1 MKYFETRLND
11 LLALTGNK
19 MVLFHSQMELR
30 MLKEDHSREKAKI
43 QTVAAS
49 AESSTVQLE
58 SERDEAL
65 AKVHDLQIQLSAAF
79 ADLQISKSDAERI
92 MQANVNLQSALE
104 AFQNERDAEMA
115 MMEENQRERE
125 KLLAA
130 KHAAILDATH
140 EVNQA
145 EIRQMQQVSDAALV
159 NSMEEIKKLED
170 KLETYRIENIQT
182 RRSLDEAIKRL
193 QATQDDVID
202 RTFMKNILLDWL
214 TKNDRK
220 EKIQVLEI
228 MASVL
233 HFTDAEK
240 EKVHIDDGGGSL
252 RKLVIPPPPKVDLES
267 LEGDNVREKW
277 VNFLI
282 AEADD

>member
-1 MKYFETRLND
+1 
-11 LLALTGNK
+11 
-19 MVLFHSQMELR
+19 
-30 MLKEDHSREKAKI
+30 MLKEHHNREKAKI

-58 SERDEAL
+58 AERDEAL
-65 AKVHDLQIQLSAAF
+65 AKVHDLQIQLSAAS
-79 ADLQISKSDAERI
+79 ADLHVAQSDAERI
-92 MQANVNLQSALE
+92 MQANANLQSALE
-104 AFQNERDAEMA
+104 AFQNEHDAEMA
-115 MMEENQRERE
+115 LMQENQHERE
-125 KLLAA
+125 KVLAT

-145 EIRQMQQVSDAALV
+145 EIRQMQQVSDAALM
-159 NSMEEIKKLED
+159 NSMDEIKNMEGKLES
-170 KLETYRIENIQT
+170 YRIENIQT

-214 TKNDRK
+214 TKKDRK

-233 HFTDAEK
+233 HFTEAEK
-240 EKVHIDDGGGSL
+240 ERVHIDDGGSL
-252 RKLVIPPPPKVDLES
+252 RKLVIPPPSKVDLES
-267 LEGDNVREKW
+267 LEGENVREKW

>member
-1 MKYFETRLND
+1 
-11 LLALTGNK
+11 
-19 MVLFHSQMELR
+19 

-49 AESSTVQLE
+49 AESSTAQLE
-58 SERDEAL
+58 AERDEAL
-65 AKVHDLQIQLSAAF
+65 AKVQDLQIQLSAAV
-79 ADLQISKSDAERI
+79 ADWDVAKSDAERI
-92 MQANVNLQSALE
+92 MQANANLQSALE

-115 MMEENQRERE
+115 MIEEHQRERE
-125 KLLAA
+125 KGLAA

-140 EVNQA
+140 EANQA
-145 EIRQMQQVSDAALV
+145 EIRQIQQVSDAALK

-220 EKIQVLEI
+220 EKVQVLEI

-233 HFTDAEK
+233 HFSDAEK
-240 EKVHIDDGGGSL
+240 EKVHIDDGGGGSL
-252 RKLVIPPPPKVDLES
+252 RKLVVPPPPKVDLET